1 MPQLDRQLEMLIQH
15 LPKVWD
21 SPIEKIRGD
30 VTTNHVEWLW
40 IIEKALPIWMD
51 SEWHNKILLGL
62 HPACLVWRFL
72 TTGCSRQQLKI
83 LWSCKGAFSKSGKNC
98 TRSVKEGSCITKPS
112 KGEKVWSL
120 AWNVKLLTSAAYW
133 CSSKQAKNNQKITRR
148 CINVLSFSNTPRGF
162 SSPGLMLTTLSA
174 RLIW

>member
-40 IIEKALPIWMD
+40 IQ
-51 SEWHNKILLGL
+51 SEWILNGTTRFY
-62 HPACLVWRFL
+62 LVVTLPVWFGAFWPPDAAGSSWRF
-72 TTGCSRQQLKI
+72 
-83 LWSCKGAFSKSGKNC
+83 SGLAKAHSQKVARIARGVWKRVAASPNQVM
-98 TRSVKEGSCITKPS
+98 VKKFA
-112 KGEKVWSL
+112 L

-133 CSSKQAKNNQKITRR
+133 CSSKKAKTKQKITRR
-148 CINVLSFSNTPRGF
+148 CINVLSFSNTSRGF